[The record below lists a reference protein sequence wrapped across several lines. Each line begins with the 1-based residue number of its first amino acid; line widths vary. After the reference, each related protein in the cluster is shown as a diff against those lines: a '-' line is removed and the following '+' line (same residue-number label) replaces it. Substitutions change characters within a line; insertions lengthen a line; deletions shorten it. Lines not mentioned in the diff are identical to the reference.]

1 MTNARRSGAYT
12 AVASEAAK
20 DPMSFLSRVTAVPGM
35 VRDVLLGRYTGL
47 GKGKLFLMLLAV
59 GYIVSPI
66 DLLPEAILTIPGL
79 ADDAVVAADM
89 RQQAEPEDVVAY
101 AGKKYH
107 LNRRP
112 GLPVDLGNH
121 SRAGGADHPIALS
134 SSSIPLNQAANML
147 S

>member
-79 ADDAVVAADM
+79 ADDAVVAAWLIGSVLTEST
-89 RQQAEPEDVVAY
+89 RYLEHRGVVNVSENPSVVQ
-101 AGKKYH
+101 GEII
-107 LNRRP
+107 RP
-112 GLPVDLGNH
+112 
-121 SRAGGADHPIALS
+121 
-134 SSSIPLNQAANML
+134 
-147 S
+147 

>member
-47 GKGKLFLMLLAV
+47 GRGKLFLMLLAV

-79 ADDAVVAADM
+79 ADDAVVAAWLIGSVLTEST
-89 RQQAEPEDVVAY
+89 RYLEHRGVVDVSDNPSVIS
-101 AGKKYH
+101 GEII
-107 LNRRP
+107 RP
-112 GLPVDLGNH
+112 
-121 SRAGGADHPIALS
+121 
-134 SSSIPLNQAANML
+134 
-147 S
+147 

>member
-47 GKGKLFLMLLAV
+47 SKGKLFLMALAI

-79 ADDAVVAADM
+79 ADDAIVTAWLIGSVLTESTRYLEHRGVV
-89 RQQAEPEDVVAY
+89 DVSDDPSVIP
-101 AGKKYH
+101 GEIV
-107 LNRRP
+107 RP
-112 GLPVDLGNH
+112 
-121 SRAGGADHPIALS
+121 
-134 SSSIPLNQAANML
+134 
-147 S
+147 

>member
-79 ADDAVVAADM
+79 ADDAVVAAWLIGSVLTEST
-89 RQQAEPEDVVAY
+89 RYLEHRGVVDVSENPSVVQ
-101 AGKKYH
+101 GEII
-107 LNRRP
+107 RP
-112 GLPVDLGNH
+112 
-121 SRAGGADHPIALS
+121 
-134 SSSIPLNQAANML
+134 
-147 S
+147 

>member
-47 GKGKLFLMLLAV
+47 GKGKLFLRVLAV
-59 GYIVSPI
+59 GYIVSPV

-79 ADDAVVAADM
+79 ADDAVVAAWLIGSVLTEST
-89 RQQAEPEDVVAY
+89 RYLEHRGVVDVSDNPSVIP
-101 AGKKYH
+101 GEII
-107 LNRRP
+107 RP
-112 GLPVDLGNH
+112 
-121 SRAGGADHPIALS
+121 
-134 SSSIPLNQAANML
+134 
-147 S
+147 

>member
-47 GKGKLFLMLLAV
+47 GTGKLFLMLLAV

-79 ADDAVVAADM
+79 ADDAVVAAWLIGSVLTEST
-89 RQQAEPEDVVAY
+89 RYLEHRGVVDVTENPSVIP
-101 AGKKYH
+101 GEII
-107 LNRRP
+107 RP
-112 GLPVDLGNH
+112 
-121 SRAGGADHPIALS
+121 
-134 SSSIPLNQAANML
+134 
-147 S
+147 